1 MKMELLLFFLLSKTI
16 AHKANNQTE
25 YFCMHVGRL
34 TQESGD
40 FIDCILAELA
50 LLTENGGC
58 WL

>member
-1 MKMELLLFFLLSKTI
+1 MELLLFFLLSKTI